1 MIDESPVRIR
11 YEAVRSS
18 LDERGRRL
26 AAAAEAKAA
35 GYGGIAATA
44 RDEGRAKYDRTRSE
58 RPARSRFVDREDTPR
73 RRGQSS
79 VDDQGPDSFGR
90 PSRIARARDDG

>member
-18 LDERGRRL
+18 LSTFGRR
-26 AAAAEAKAA
+26 
-35 GYGGIAATA
+35 GGGEGGGLRRDRGDRA